1 MGGEALPPEPA
12 AQWRGKATAR
22 RDGRELRATGHRL
35 RGMTSI
41 RTVVLVA
48 TALLVVA
55 CESSGTPSAAPASLE
70 SRTFLST
77 QVQGHD
83 LVAGTHVRLSFKDGQ
98 VGINAGCNLMSGAY
112 QIVDGRLVV
121 GNMATTQMGCEAPL
135 MAQDQWVGAF
145 VSGATVTL
153 AGDALTLRN
162 GDITMT
168 LKDREVADP
177 DRPRRPDTA
186 GHVLTTAEP

>member
-1 MGGEALPPEPA
+1 
-12 AQWRGKATAR
+12 
-22 RDGRELRATGHRL
+22 
-35 RGMTSI
+35 MTSI

-55 CESSGTPSAAPASLE
+55 CASSGTPSPAPASLE

-77 QVQGHD
+77 QIQGHD
-83 LVAGTHVRLSFKDGQ
+83 LVAGTHVRLAFKDGQ

-121 GNMATTQMGCEAPL
+121 GNMVTTEMGCEAPL

-153 AGDALTLRN
+153 AGDTLTLRN

-168 LKDREVADP
+168 VKERDVAAP
-177 DRPRRPDTA
+177 ASPA